1 MNELKVFNF
10 DGKQNI
16 IYLENN
22 EVVLWLESKNED
34 GFRVVDVVELDEEL
48 IKSEEMLDELVDYLV
63 SNN

>member
-22 EVVLWLESKNED
+22 EVVLWLEGKNED

>member
-1 MNELKVFNF
+1 MNSLKVFNF

-34 GFRVVDVVELDEEL
+34 GFRMVDVVEIDEEL
-48 IKSEEMLDELVDYLV
+48 ISSEEMLDELVDYLIE
-63 SNN
+63 NN